1 MPKSRE
7 ANIYKW
13 LARYTPTKQRNPV
26 EDRLSAALGYLC
38 AASPRFKKDFVE
50 YIFAGE
56 ISRGDARRARVS
68 MHPRYSLNVGATGET
83 NIPDLLITDAA
94 DPPQYAAFIE
104 NKWDAAP
111 NPEQLD
117 RYAALLSD
125 NFAAVETT
133 KLVLI
138 CRELGQEDIN
148 KLAEKAEVIF
158 WDRIFDELIYKNKS
172 LPNVKPFYEYCR
184 EELNMGTTF
193 TGFPVFDEDNPYT
206 PEKGN
211 GILKKLVNHP
221 EVNRLLVDE
230 LSLKPVRAP
239 RGNWMAWGMEPETQ
253 HTRQI
258 HVTLYVNQDYFGVT
272 PTIPDAF
279 RRSAR
284 GRRVIETKLNEDNL
298 LRKLYETRKVL
309 GKSVGYWLW
318 IGFRHARTR
327 RDLTEDGVIHF
338 KIDMLHQDKECAT
351 AFETGA
357 FKTYPLFWD
366 FFKNAITASN
376 NNIEVGFEARLYT
389 NPGSA
394 SYKERQSVSN
404 TLLDTASP
412 KIISTIK
419 KMVAEQTKLTKYL
432 SM

>member
-1 MPKSRE
+1 M
-7 ANIYKW
+7 
-13 LARYTPTKQRNPV
+13 
-26 EDRLSAALGYLC
+26 GYLC
-38 AASPRFKKDFVE
+38 GASPRFKKGFVE

-56 ISRGDARRARVS
+56 ISRGDALRARVS
-68 MHPRYSLNVGATGET
+68 MHPRYSLNVGATGEA

-94 DPPQYAAFIE
+94 DPPQYAAIIE
-104 NKWDAAP
+104 NKWDATP
-111 NPEQLD
+111 NAEQLK
-117 RYAALLSD
+117 RYAVLLSD
-125 NFAAVETT
+125 NFAAVKTT

-193 TGFPVFDEDNPYT
+193 TGFPAFDEDNPYT
-206 PEKGN
+206 PDKGR
-211 GILKKLVNHP
+211 GILKKIVNHP
-221 EVNRLLVDE
+221 KIKRLLVDE
-230 LSLKPVRAP
+230 LSLKPVRAL
-239 RGNWMAWGMEPETQ
+239 RGDWMAWGLEPKTE

-272 PTIPDAF
+272 PTIPDAY

-284 GRRVIETKLNEDNL
+284 GRRIIEVKLEDDAL
-298 LRKLYETRKVL
+298 LRKLYEARKAL
-309 GKSVGYWLW
+309 GKRIDYRVW

-327 RDLTEDGVIHF
+327 RDLTEDGAIHF
-338 KIDMLHQDKECAT
+338 KIDMLHENKNYVG

-357 FKTYPLFWD
+357 FKTYPAFWD
-366 FFKNAITASN
+366 FFKTAITARK
-376 NNIEVGFEARLYT
+376 NNIEIGFEARLYT
-389 NPGSA
+389 NPASP

-404 TLLDTASP
+404 TLFDTASP
-412 KIISTIK
+412 TIIPTIN
-419 KMVAEQTKLTKYL
+419 KMVVAQTKLAQYL
-432 SM
+432 SMET

>member
-1 MPKSRE
+1 MSKSRE

-13 LARYTPTKQRNPV
+13 LARYTPTKQRDPV

-38 AASPRFKKDFVE
+38 GASPRFKKDFVE

-68 MHPRYSLNVGATGET
+68 MHPRYSLNVGATGKA

-104 NKWDAAP
+104 NKWGATP
-111 NPEQLD
+111 NAEQLN
-117 RYAALLSD
+117 RYAVLLSD

-138 CRELGQEDIN
+138 CRELGQDDIN

-158 WDRIFDELIYKNKS
+158 WDRIFDELIHKNKN
-172 LPNVKPFYEYCR
+172 LPVVKPFCDYCS
-184 EELNMGTTF
+184 EELNMGTAF
-193 TGFPVFDEDNPYT
+193 TGFPVFDDDNPYT
-206 PEKGN
+206 PDKGS
-211 GILKKLVNHP
+211 GILKKIVNHP

-230 LSLKPVRAP
+230 LSLEPVRAL
-239 RGNWMAWGMEPETQ
+239 RGDWMAWGLEPETQ

-258 HVTLYVNQDYFGVT
+258 HVTLYVKQDYFGVT

-284 GRRVIETKLNEDNL
+284 GRRVIEANLNEDKL
-298 LRKLYETRKVL
+298 LRELYEVRKVL
-309 GKSVGYWLW
+309 GKSVDYWLW

-338 KIDMLHQDKECAT
+338 KIDMLHENKDYFR

-357 FKTYPLFWD
+357 FKTYPGFWD
-366 FFKNAITASN
+366 FFKTAITARN
-376 NNIEVGFEARLYT
+376 NNIEIGFEARLYT
-389 NPGSA
+389 NPASA

-404 TLLDTASP
+404 TLFDTASP
-412 KIISTIK
+412 TIIPTIK
-419 KMVAEQTKLTKYL
+419 KMVAEQAKLAQYL
-432 SM
+432 SV